1 MQKSSAQ
8 LMLIVL
14 VVGLLLMRES
24 RQNPG
29 AAIESGYVDWL
40 AANTERTAPPAPL
53 VLVEINNSSLVE
65 KHPWPWSP
73 LDFTLFLQAILQFD
87 PSVAAIEHVLE
98 WDGKSLPPEEKLK
111 LPQYQKIL
119 HDYLLRSPK
128 ILLAAQLGV
137 PEDPDI
143 IPPMQPVPMLRHI
156 QGDRKAIP
164 EFTIVEHQPN
174 EELRLAATL
183 GFTNLPAG
191 KAIARSVPLL
201 FRYRGEVVPSFV
213 LQAMMLWFQLTPDD
227 IKVDVG
233 TSIAMGDKV
242 SIPIDDAG
250 NMRVDFKSPYTSFG
264 FDDLLLAV
272 ELTQANH
279 RAAITPKKVRNRL
292 ALLARTDR
300 ASHTLSF
307 PTGRKGSSGELY
319 AAAIATI
326 QTKSFIHRISPV
338 FDLCLLASLMALS
351 WCFLRWDKSRVLAVS
366 GVVLVIY
373 LLGSI
378 TVFGASLI
386 WLPIVMPGGTMLFLV
401 LFRWF
406 APKVIQ
412 TQQSSAPASL

>member
-29 AAIESGYVDWL
+29 AAIESSYVDWL
-40 AANTERTAPPAPL
+40 AANSERTAQPAPL
-53 VLVEINNSSLVE
+53 VLVEINDNSLVE

-73 LDFTLFLQAILQFD
+73 LDFTLFLQAILQLD

-98 WDGKSLPPEEKLK
+98 WDEKSLPPEEKLK
-111 LPQYQKIL
+111 HPQYQKIL

-128 ILLAAQLGV
+128 ILLAAQLGF

-143 IPPMQPVPMLRHI
+143 IPPMEPVPMLRHV

-164 EFTIVEHQPN
+164 EFTIVEHEPK
-174 EELRLAATL
+174 EELRIAATL
-183 GFTNLPAG
+183 GFSNLPTG
-191 KAIARSVPLL
+191 RTTARNVPLI

-227 IKVDVG
+227 IKVEVG
-233 TSIAMGDKV
+233 SRISMGGKV
-242 SIPIDDAG
+242 NIPIDDAG

-264 FDDLLLAV
+264 FDDLLLAA
-272 ELTQANH
+272 ELTQAGH
-279 RAAITPKKVRNRL
+279 RAAITPKKVRNKL

-300 ASHTLSF
+300 ASHTLLF
-307 PTGRKGSSGELY
+307 PTGRTGSSGELF

-326 QTKSFIHRISPV
+326 QNKTFIQRISPI
-338 FDLCLLASLMALS
+338 FDLILLASLMALS
-351 WCFLRWDKSRVLAVS
+351 WCFLKWSMSRVFAVS
-366 GVVLVIY
+366 GVALVIY

-378 TVFGASLI
+378 TVFGASLV
-386 WLPIVMPGGTMLFLV
+386 WLPIVMPAGTLLFLV
-401 LFRWF
+401 LFRLF
-406 APKVIQ
+406 ARR
-412 TQQSSAPASL
+412 SL